1 MTFAHLIRRL
11 FSAVGARA
19 AAAAF
24 GLLSQLALARVF
36 SPADVGIFLLT
47 MSVMA
52 FASLLMTGGYPALGF
67 TYLARYQSLAR
78 KSLVAAFHTAALR
91 TTLALTLV
99 MAVVAVIAYVTPA
112 LDHMRPAILFG
123 ALAAPALALIRLN
136 NAAAN
141 SLRRFDLSFIPDFM
155 LRSGFLFAA
164 IIAIITFAPRPEM
177 LWVLWAIVIS
187 TYAAAAIQAVLLGR
201 SGVVAKVFS
210 VERRSLARFYRIRA
224 AALLVGAFVSFTFAE
239 IVTLVAGL
247 LLPPADVAVV
257 GIAVRLAAIA
267 GFVVQTMQ
275 LIAIPDLTDTM
286 ARGTRAAA
294 DRLMRRTN
302 LVNFALMMAGIL
314 VTLVLGDWVLGLF
327 GPDYL
332 AGKWALI
339 LFLLCQTIRSA
350 GTMNNHLLS
359 LGGYQT
365 RTAVVC
371 AISLTVL
378 VGAAAC
384 LTPYLGIIGMGWAAL
399 TAECIWAL
407 GLAVSAQSLTG
418 RRGDLLAG
426 WSLKHWNKSRQS

>member
-1 MTFAHLIRRL
+1 MSLAHLIRRL

-78 KSLVAAFHTAALR
+78 KSLVAAFHAAALR
-91 TTLALTLV
+91 TTLALTVV
-99 MAVVAVIAYVTPA
+99 MAILSVIAYVTPA
-112 LDHMRPAILFG
+112 LEHMRPAILYG
-123 ALAAPALALIRLN
+123 ALAAPGLALIRLN

-155 LRSGFLFAA
+155 LRSGFLLAA
-164 IIAIITFAPRPEM
+164 IIAIITLAPQPQM
-177 LWVLWAIVIS
+177 VWILWAIVIS
-187 TYAAAAIQAVLLGR
+187 TYVAAAIQALLLGR
-201 SGVVAKVFS
+201 SGVVAKVFPGQ
-210 VERRSLARFYRIRA
+210 RRSLTAFYRIRA

-247 LLPPADVAVV
+247 LLPTHDVAVV

-286 ARGTRAAA
+286 ARGTRAEA

-302 LVNFALMMAGIL
+302 LVNFALMVAAIL
-314 VTLVLGDWVLGLF
+314 VTLALGDWVLSLF

-332 AGKWALI
+332 AGKWALV
-339 LFLLCQTIRSA
+339 LFLLCQMIRSA

-365 RTAVVC
+365 RTAIVC
-371 AISLTVL
+371 AIALAVL
-378 VGAAAC
+378 IGAAAG
-384 LTPYLGIIGMGWAAL
+384 LTPYLGLMGIGWAAL
-399 TAECIWAL
+399 IAECVWAI
-407 GLAVSAQSLTG
+407 GLALSAQSLAG

-426 WSLKHWNKSRQS
+426 FRLKRIS

>member
-1 MTFAHLIRRL
+1 MSLAHLIRRL

-78 KSLVAAFHTAALR
+78 KSLVAAFHAAALR
-91 TTLALTLV
+91 TTLALTVV
-99 MAVVAVIAYVTPA
+99 MAILSVIAYVTPA
-112 LDHMRPAILFG
+112 LEHMRPAILYG
-123 ALAAPALALIRLN
+123 ALAAPGLALIRLN

-155 LRSGFLFAA
+155 LRSGFLLAA
-164 IIAIITFAPRPEM
+164 IIAIITFAHPPQM
-177 LWVLWAIVIS
+177 VWVLWAIVIS
-187 TYAAAAIQAVLLGR
+187 TYVAAAIQALLLGR

-210 VERRSLARFYRIRA
+210 VQRRSLAAFYRIRA

-247 LLPPADVAVV
+247 LLPTHDVAVV

-286 ARGTRAAA
+286 ARGTRAEA

-302 LVNFALMMAGIL
+302 LVNFALMVAAIL
-314 VTLVLGDWVLGLF
+314 VTLVLGDWVLSLF

-332 AGKWALI
+332 AGKWALV
-339 LFLLCQTIRSA
+339 LFLGCQMVRSA

-365 RTAVVC
+365 RTAIVC
-371 AISLTVL
+371 AIALAVL
-378 VGAAAC
+378 LGVAAG
-384 LTPYLGIIGMGWAAL
+384 LTPYLGLMGIGWAAL
-399 TAECIWAL
+399 IAECVWAI
-407 GLAVSAQSLTG
+407 GLALSAQSLTG

-426 WSLKHWNKSRQS
+426 LGLKRIS

>member
-1 MTFAHLIRRL
+1 MSLAHLIRRL

-78 KSLVAAFHTAALR
+78 KSLVAAFHAAALR
-91 TTLALTLV
+91 TTLALMVV
-99 MAVVAVIAYVTPA
+99 MAILSVVAYVTPA
-112 LDHMRPAILFG
+112 LEHMRPAILYG
-123 ALAAPALALIRLN
+123 ALAAPGLALIRLN

-155 LRSGFLFAA
+155 LRSGFLLAA
-164 IIAIITFAPRPEM
+164 IIAIITLAPQPQM
-177 LWVLWAIVIS
+177 VWILWAIVIS
-187 TYAAAAIQAVLLGR
+187 TYVAAAIQALLLGR
-201 SGVVAKVFS
+201 SGVVAKVFPGQ
-210 VERRSLARFYRIRA
+210 RRSLTAFYRIRA

-247 LLPPADVAVV
+247 LLPTHDVAVV

-286 ARGTRAAA
+286 ARGTRAEA

-302 LVNFALMMAGIL
+302 LVNFALMVAAIL
-314 VTLVLGDWVLGLF
+314 VTLALGDWVLSLF

-332 AGKWALI
+332 AGKWALV
-339 LFLLCQTIRSA
+339 LFLICQMVRSA

-365 RTAVVC
+365 RTAIVC
-371 AISLTVL
+371 AIALAVL
-378 VGAAAC
+378 IGAAAG
-384 LTPYLGIIGMGWAAL
+384 LTPYLGLMGIGWAAL
-399 TAECIWAL
+399 IAECVWAI
-407 GLAVSAQSLTG
+407 GLALSAQSLAG

-426 WSLKHWNKSRQS
+426 FRLKRIS

>member
-1 MTFAHLIRRL
+1 MSLAHLIRRL

-78 KSLVAAFHTAALR
+78 KSLVAAFHAAALR
-91 TTLALTLV
+91 TTLALTVV
-99 MAVVAVIAYVTPA
+99 MAILSVIAYFIPA
-112 LDHMRPAILFG
+112 LEHMRPAILYG
-123 ALAAPALALIRLN
+123 ALAAPGLALIRLN

-155 LRSGFLFAA
+155 LRSGFLLAA
-164 IIAIITFAPRPEM
+164 IIAIIAFAPQPQM
-177 LWVLWAIVIS
+177 VWILWAIVIS
-187 TYAAAAIQAVLLGR
+187 TYVAAAIQALLLGR
-201 SGVVAKVFS
+201 SGVVAKVFP
-210 VERRSLARFYRIRA
+210 VRRRSLASFYRIRA

-239 IVTLVAGL
+239 IVTLVSGL
-247 LLPPADVAVV
+247 LLPTHDVAVV

-286 ARGTRAAA
+286 ARGTREAA

-302 LVNFALMMAGIL
+302 LVNFALMVAAVL
-314 VTLVLGDWVLGLF
+314 VTLVLGGWVLSLF

-332 AGKWALI
+332 AGKWALV
-339 LFLLCQTIRSA
+339 LFLLCQLIRSA
-350 GTMNNHLLS
+350 GAMNNHLLS

-365 RTAVVC
+365 RTAIVC
-371 AISLTVL
+371 AIALAVL
-378 VGAAAC
+378 LGAAAC
-384 LTPYLGIIGMGWAAL
+384 LTPYLGLMGIGWAAL
-399 TAECIWAL
+399 IAECVWAI
-407 GLAVSAQSLTG
+407 GLAMAAQSLTG

-426 WSLKHWNKSRQS
+426 LSLKRIS

>member
-1 MTFAHLIRRL
+1 MSLAHLIRRL

-78 KSLVAAFHTAALR
+78 KSLVAAFHAAALR
-91 TTLALTLV
+91 TTLALTVV
-99 MAVVAVIAYVTPA
+99 MAILSVIAYVTPA
-112 LDHMRPAILFG
+112 LEHMRPAILYG
-123 ALAAPALALIRLN
+123 ALAAPGLALIRLN

-155 LRSGFLFAA
+155 LRSGFLLAA
-164 IIAIITFAPRPEM
+164 IIAIITLAPQPQM
-177 LWVLWAIVIS
+177 VWILWAIVIS
-187 TYAAAAIQAVLLGR
+187 TYVAAAIQALLLGR
-201 SGVVAKVFS
+201 SGVVAKVFPGQ
-210 VERRSLARFYRIRA
+210 RRSLTAFYRIRA

-247 LLPPADVAVV
+247 LLPTHDVAVV

-286 ARGTRAAA
+286 ARGTRAEA

-302 LVNFALMMAGIL
+302 LVNFALMVAAIL
-314 VTLVLGDWVLGLF
+314 VTLALGDWVLSLF

-332 AGKWALI
+332 AGKWALV
-339 LFLLCQTIRSA
+339 LFLICQMVRSA

-365 RTAVVC
+365 RTAIVC
-371 AISLTVL
+371 AIALAVL
-378 VGAAAC
+378 IGAAAG
-384 LTPYLGIIGMGWAAL
+384 LTPYLGLMGIGWAAL
-399 TAECIWAL
+399 IAECVWAI
-407 GLAVSAQSLTG
+407 GLALSAQSLAG

-426 WSLKHWNKSRQS
+426 FRLKRIS

>member
-1 MTFAHLIRRL
+1 MSLAHLIRRL

-78 KSLVAAFHTAALR
+78 KSLVSAFHAAALR
-91 TTLALTLV
+91 TTLALSLV
-99 MAVVAVIAYVTPA
+99 MAVLAIAAYFLPA
-112 LDHMRPAILFG
+112 LEHMRPAILYG
-123 ALAAPALALIRLN
+123 ALAAPGLALIRLN

-155 LRSGFLFAA
+155 LRSGFLLAAILA
-164 IIAIITFAPRPEM
+164 IIALAPQPQM
-177 LWVLWAIVIS
+177 VWILWAIVIS
-187 TYAAAAIQAVLLGR
+187 TYVAAAIQALLLGR

-210 VERRSLARFYRIRA
+210 VQRRSLAPFYRIRA

-247 LLPPADVAVV
+247 LLPTHDVAVV

-286 ARGTRAAA
+286 ARGTRAEA

-302 LVNFALMMAGIL
+302 LVNVALMVAAIL
-314 VTLVLGDWVLGLF
+314 VTLVLGDWVLSLF

-332 AGKWALI
+332 AGKWALV
-339 LFLLCQTIRSA
+339 LFLLCQMVRSA

-365 RTAVVC
+365 RTALVC
-371 AISLTVL
+371 AVALAVL
-378 VGAAAC
+378 LGAAAI
-384 LTPYLGIIGMGWAAL
+384 LTPQLGLMGIGWAAL
-399 TAECIWAL
+399 VAECVWAV
-407 GLAVSAQSLTG
+407 GLAASAQSLTG

-426 WSLKHWNKSRQS
+426 LRLKRIS

>member
-1 MTFAHLIRRL
+1 MSLAHLIRRL

-78 KSLVAAFHTAALR
+78 KSLVAAFHAAALR
-91 TTLALTLV
+91 TTLALSVV
-99 MAVVAVIAYVTPA
+99 MAFLSVIAYLIPA
-112 LDHMRPAILFG
+112 LEHMRPAILYG
-123 ALAAPALALIRLN
+123 ALAAPGLALIRLN

-155 LRSGFLFAA
+155 LRSGFLLAA
-164 IIAIITFAPRPEM
+164 IIAIITFAHPPQM
-177 LWVLWAIVIS
+177 VWVLWAIVIS
-187 TYAAAAIQAVLLGR
+187 TYVAAAIQALLLGR

-210 VERRSLARFYRIRA
+210 AQRRSLAPFYRIRA

-247 LLPPADVAVV
+247 LLPTHDVAVV

-286 ARGTRAAA
+286 ARGTREAA

-302 LVNFALMMAGIL
+302 LVNFALMVAAVL
-314 VTLVLGDWVLGLF
+314 VTLVLGDWVLSLF

-332 AGKWALI
+332 AGKWALV

-365 RTAVVC
+365 RTAIVC
-371 AISLTVL
+371 AVALAVL
-378 VGAAAC
+378 LGAAAC
-384 LTPYLGIIGMGWAAL
+384 LTPYLGLMGIGWAAL
-399 TAECIWAL
+399 IAECVWAI
-407 GLAVSAQSLTG
+407 GLAMAAQSLTG

-426 WSLKHWNKSRQS
+426 FAFRRG

>member
-1 MTFAHLIRRL
+1 MSLAHLIRRL

-78 KSLVAAFHTAALR
+78 KTLVAAFHAAALR
-91 TTLALTLV
+91 TTLALTAV
-99 MAVVAVIAYVTPA
+99 MAILSVIAYVTPA
-112 LDHMRPAILFG
+112 LEHMRSAILYG
-123 ALAAPALALIRLN
+123 ALAAPGLALIRLN

-155 LRSGFLFAA
+155 LRSGFLLAA
-164 IIAIITFAPRPEM
+164 IIAIITFAHPPQM
-177 LWVLWAIVIS
+177 VWVLWAIVIS
-187 TYAAAAIQAVLLGR
+187 TYVAAAIQALLLGR
-201 SGVVAKVFS
+201 SGVVAKVFA
-210 VERRSLARFYRIRA
+210 VQRRSLAPFYRIRA

-247 LLPPADVAVV
+247 LLPTHDVAVI

-302 LVNFALMMAGIL
+302 LVNFALMVIAVL
-314 VTLVLGDWVLGLF
+314 VTLVLGDWVLSLF

-332 AGKWALI
+332 AGKWALV
-339 LFLLCQTIRSA
+339 LFLLCQMIRSA

-365 RTAVVC
+365 RTAIVC
-371 AISLTVL
+371 AIALAVL
-378 VGAAAC
+378 LGAAAC
-384 LTPYLGIIGMGWAAL
+384 LTPYLGLMGIGWAAL
-399 TAECIWAL
+399 IAECVWAI
-407 GLAVSAQSLTG
+407 GLAMAAQSLTG

-426 WSLKHWNKSRQS
+426 LRLKRIN

>member
-1 MTFAHLIRRL
+1 MSALKLVTRL
-11 FSAVGARA
+11 FSVVGARA

-47 MSVMA
+47 TSVMA

-78 KSLVAAFHTAALR
+78 KSLVAAFHAAALR
-91 TTLALTLV
+91 TTLILSIVMALL
-99 MAVVAVIAYVTPA
+99 AVVAYFTPA
-112 LDHMRPAILFG
+112 LAPMRPAILFG
-123 ALAAPALALIRLN
+123 ALAAPGLALIRLN

-141 SLRRFDLSFIPDFM
+141 SLRRFDLSFIPDFV

-164 IIAIITFAPRPEM
+164 IIAIIAFAHHPEM
-177 LWVLWAIVIS
+177 TWILWAIVIS

-201 SGVVAKVFS
+201 SGVVAKVFD
-210 VERRSLARFYRIRA
+210 VQQRSLVSFYRIRA
-224 AALLVGAFVSFTFAE
+224 AALLVGAFVSVAFAE
-239 IVTLVAGL
+239 IVTLVSGL
-247 LLPPADVAVV
+247 LLAPADVAVV
-257 GIAVRLAAIA
+257 GIAVRLASIA

-275 LIAIPDLTDTM
+275 VIAIPDLTDTM
-286 ARGTRAAA
+286 TRGTPEAA

-302 LVNFALMMAGIL
+302 LTNFALMLAAIV
-314 VTLVLGDWVLGLF
+314 VTLVLGDWALSLF

-339 LFLLCQTIRSA
+339 LFLLSQTVRSA

-365 RTAVVC
+365 RTAIVC
-371 AISLTVL
+371 AISLVVL
-378 VGAAAC
+378 FGAAAI
-384 LTPYLGIIGMGWAAL
+384 LTPTLGIIGMGWAAL
-399 TAECIWAL
+399 TSECVWAV
-407 GLAVSAQSLTG
+407 GLALSAQSLTG
-418 RRGDLLAG
+418 RRGDLLAAIMP
-426 WSLKHWNKSRQS
+426 RRV